1 MIKNK
6 KEGNKM
12 RKKLTR
18 NITVTY
24 VKVSEINI
32 VDGKPEVTE
41 QTEIKLLGKY
51 DREKALR
58 KVKSQMKKDNL
69 YITDL
74 KLMNEEYTI
83 DVEKFIA
90 NAELVKSEE
99 I

>member
-32 VDGKPEVTE
+32 VDGRPKVTE

-51 DREKALR
+51 DRDKALR

-69 YITDL
+69 YITNL

>member
-1 MIKNK
+1 
-6 KEGNKM
+6 M

-24 VKVSEINI
+24 VKVSEIKI
-32 VDGKPEVTE
+32 VNGKPVVDKSLEK
-41 QTEIKLLGKY
+41 KLLGKY
-51 DREKALR
+51 NEEKALK
-58 KVKSQMKKDNL
+58 KVKLQMKKDNL
-69 YITDL
+69 YITDW

-90 NAELVKSEE
+90 NADLVKSEE

>member
-1 MIKNK
+1 
-6 KEGNKM
+6 M

-24 VKVSEINI
+24 VKVSEIKI
-32 VDGKPEVTE
+32 VDGKPVFDEPSE
-41 QTEIKLLGKY
+41 LKLLGKY
-51 DREKALR
+51 NEEKALK
-58 KVKSQMKKDNL
+58 KVKSQLKKDNL
-69 YITDL
+69 YITVL

>member
-1 MIKNK
+1 
-6 KEGNKM
+6 M